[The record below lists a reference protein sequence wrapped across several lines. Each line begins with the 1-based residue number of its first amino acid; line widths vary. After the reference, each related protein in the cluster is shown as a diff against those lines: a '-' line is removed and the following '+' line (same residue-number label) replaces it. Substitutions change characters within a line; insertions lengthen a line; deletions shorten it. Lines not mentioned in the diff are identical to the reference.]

1 MIAMLKGVVWTCEP
15 EKIILNVGGVG
26 FLVHVTTGCAAA
38 LRPGEE
44 KTFYTYLQVRED
56 DLVLYGFNHKEEKE
70 LFLQLLGVSG
80 IGPKAALSILSALTV
95 KQVRMAIVNEN
106 VSLLTQVPG
115 IGAKTAKRI
124 ILELKEKLKDLI
136 LESGDYTEVMAEECL
151 APGLNE
157 ALDTLLALG
166 FSRLEASSALRQ
178 VSQQQASTTEDQ
190 VKEALRLLAKR

>member
-80 IGPKAALSILSALTV
+80 KIGRAHV
-95 KQVRMAIVNEN
+95 
-106 VSLLTQVPG
+106 
-115 IGAKTAKRI
+115 
-124 ILELKEKLKDLI
+124 
-136 LESGDYTEVMAEECL
+136 
-151 APGLNE
+151 
-157 ALDTLLALG
+157 
-166 FSRLEASSALRQ
+166 
-178 VSQQQASTTEDQ
+178 
-190 VKEALRLLAKR
+190 